1 MEIQN
6 HRILRLNTKHGA
18 PVRAQAATDSS
29 PQPQD
34 GFVPSRKPDD
44 FPDISGLAAFSRQRS
59 IAVKDTKLE
68 DNSKRVLLVNNGTGK
83 TQDLDIDWSKTGRAR
98 DLEAITPGK
107 GRGNYLA
114 VEGSSF
120 GENKA
125 RLFELSVNSKGG
137 EARKSHVLP
146 DFGQEVEGLATR
158 QNKDGSQ
165 TVLFGGRGDDN
176 GQSTIFWGSLTEDGL
191 RFTPDGLKGQKVD
204 SPHLGP
210 GQRSIADMAVDRE
223 GQLWGTAA
231 VDNGDEGPFDSQ
243 VYRLGSVTS
252 EADRPFQA
260 NASSGVQLAGTKA
273 EAIAFTSDG
282 KFLVG
287 SDNESF
293 GGRFESFN
301 LLS

>member
-1 MEIQN
+1 M
-6 HRILRLNTKHGA
+6 LLFA
-18 PVRAQAATDSS
+18 P
-29 PQPQD
+29 
-34 GFVPSRKPDD
+34 KPRQIAPRSLKMAS
-44 FPDISGLAAFSRQRS
+44 FRYISGLAAFSRQRS

-114 VEGSSF
+114 VEGSSC

-176 GQSTIFWGSLTEDGL
+176 GQST
-191 RFTPDGLKGQKVD
+191 
-204 SPHLGP
+204 
-210 GQRSIADMAVDRE
+210 MA
-223 GQLWGTAA
+223 
-231 VDNGDEGPFDSQ
+231 
-243 VYRLGSVTS
+243 
-252 EADRPFQA
+252 
-260 NASSGVQLAGTKA
+260 
-273 EAIAFTSDG
+273 
-282 KFLVG
+282 
-287 SDNESF
+287 
-293 GGRFESFN
+293 
-301 LLS
+301 

>member
-6 HRILRLNTKHGA
+6 HKILRLNTKHGA
-18 PVRAQAATDSS
+18 PVRAKTLEGT

-34 GFVPSRKPDD
+34 TFVSNGKPDN

-59 IAVKDTKLE
+59 VAVKDTKGE
-68 DNSKRVLLVNNGTGK
+68 DDSKRVLLLNNSTGK
-83 TQDLDIDWSKTGRAR
+83 TQELNVDWSKTGRAR

-120 GENKA
+120 GESKA
-125 RLFELSVNSKGG
+125 RLFELSVNAKGG
-137 EARKSHVLP
+137 EAKKSHVLP
-146 DFGQEVEGLATR
+146 DFGQEVEGLTSR

-165 TVLFGGRGDDN
+165 TVLFGGRGDEN
-176 GQSTIFWGSLTEDGL
+176 GQSTIFWGSLTEEGL
-191 RFTPDGLKGQKVD
+191 SFTPEGLKGQKVD

-210 GQRSIADMAVDRE
+210 GQRSIADMAVDKD
-223 GQLWGTAA
+223 GQLWATAA

-243 VYRLGSVTS
+243 VYRLGSMTS
-252 EADRPFQA
+252 EANRPFQT
-260 NASSGVQLAGTKA
+260 NSSSGVHLAGTKA

-282 KFLVG
+282 QFLVG

-301 LLS
+301 LLQ